1 MKFINRFIADDNGTT
16 SIEYG
21 VLAGFLSIMIVAGAY
36 AIGENLVPI
45 FDQIAEYLRQ

>member
-1 MKFINRFIADDNGTT
+1 MKLINRFIADDNGAT

-21 VLAGFLSIMIVAGAY
+21 VLAGFASVMIATGAY

-45 FDQIAEYLRQ
+45 FDSIVKYLAP